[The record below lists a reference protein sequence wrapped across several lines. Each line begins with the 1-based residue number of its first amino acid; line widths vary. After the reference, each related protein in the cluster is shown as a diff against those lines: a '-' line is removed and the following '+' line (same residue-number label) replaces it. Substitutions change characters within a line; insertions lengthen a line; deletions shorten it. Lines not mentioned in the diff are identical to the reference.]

1 MPALGNPAY
10 YNIVFDQTRFVHA
23 VILIGN
29 IDLDYRESKNWF
41 VSVGSNTGSLVTQNT
56 VVGQYVNEN
65 YDKNG
70 KEIKIGAYGSSVGVY
85 RTDGIGIAL
94 SFRWLAV
101 FTTKTDCSGSFDWS
115 SSRANWCIALTS
127 SA

>member
-1 MPALGNPAY
+1 LNA
-10 YNIVFDQTRFVHA
+10 
-23 VILIGN
+23 
-29 IDLDYRESKNWF
+29 
-41 VSVGSNTGSLVTQNT
+41 
-56 VVGQYVNEN
+56 N

-85 RTDGIGIAL
+85 RNDGIAL

-101 FTTKTDCSGSFDWS
+101 FSTKTDCSGSFDWS
-115 SSRANWCIALTS
+115 SSRTDWYIALTS